1 MENRYFLKE
10 CKLVPTEGSSLK
22 QEFEISAG
30 NPLISYYESIKSPAI
45 SLTLT
50 FLDVDQLVSREGITG
65 GEYLSLKVKK
75 EGHDDFELKADKHF
89 LMLNSVKDV
98 STSSSKQVATLEF
111 VSVETIVNETAR
123 VNKKYTG
130 NISDTVMQL
139 LIGDKRGIGTSKKL
153 FGPVDEKLG
162 ETDVEKDRAT
172 NSYSF
177 VGNLKRPFDTI
188 QWLCPKAASTDDEC
202 GFLFYETLDGYYF
215 KSIKTLLEGEPI
227 VYEKPEKTPTP
238 AGIGD
243 FKIIENNL
251 DTSNDVGMNC
261 RMGMYSNKT
270 IYINIDNATEKIV
283 DYRISG
289 MNLKKP
295 PKLPNKLEDFPTRL
309 MLRVLDKGALQKG
322 SKKEEIQKEN
332 ELAIYQS
339 KSYARANLIF
349 SQSMGI
355 SIPFNPELRAGQML
369 DLKFPLRKGDD
380 QATTTY
386 GSESDDDVS
395 GKYLISELKHII
407 GGNRANTELTLIRD
421 MFTA

>member
-75 EGHDDFELKADKHF
+75 EGHDDFEIKADKHF

-111 VSVETIVNETAR
+111 VSVEAIINETAR

-130 NISDTVMQL
+130 NVTQTVKEL
-139 LIGDKRGIGTSKKL
+139 LKGRRGIETKKNL
-153 FGPVDEKLG
+153 DS
-162 ETDVEKDRAT
+162 DRAS

-188 QWLCPKAASTDDEC
+188 QWLCSKTQSSKDGY
-202 GFLFYETLDGYYF
+202 GFLFFETADGYVF
-215 KSIKTLLEGEPI
+215 KSIEKLLKQKPIEYKKSELPDQNSEPD
-227 VYEKPEKTPTP
+227 
-238 AGIGD
+238 D
-243 FKIIENNL
+243 FRIIENNL
-251 DTSNDVGMNC
+251 DQTNDIGINC
-261 RMGMYSNKT
+261 RMGMYANKT
-270 IYINIDNATEKIV
+270 IYINVDNATYKTV
-283 DYRISG
+283 DFRVEDLK
-289 MNLKKP
+289 LKKS
-295 PKLPNKLEDFPTRL
+295 PKLPNKLERVPTRL

-322 SKKEEIQKEN
+322 SKRKEIQKEN

-349 SQSMGI
+349 SQSMSI
-355 SIPFNPELRAGQML
+355 VIPFNPDLRAGQML
-369 DLKFPLRKGDD
+369 DLKFPLRKGSD
-380 QATTTY
+380 QETTTY
-386 GSESDDDVS
+386 GKDSDDDVS
-395 GKYLISELKHII
+395 GKYLISELKHTL
-407 GGNRANTELTLIRD
+407 GNNEGTTQLKLIRD
-421 MFTA
+421 VFTA

>member
-111 VSVETIVNETAR
+111 VSVEAIINETAR

-130 NISDTVMQL
+130 NVTQTVKEL
-139 LIGDKRGIGTSKKL
+139 LLGKRGIETKKNL
-153 FGPVDEKLG
+153 DS
-162 ETDVEKDRAT
+162 DRAS

-188 QWLCPKAASTDDEC
+188 QWLCSKTQSSKDGY
-202 GFLFYETLDGYYF
+202 GFLFFETADGYVF
-215 KSIKTLLEGEPI
+215 KSIEKLLKQKPIEYKKSELPDQNSEPD
-227 VYEKPEKTPTP
+227 
-238 AGIGD
+238 D
-243 FKIIENNL
+243 FRIIENNL
-251 DTSNDVGMNC
+251 NQTNDIGINC
-261 RMGMYSNKT
+261 RMGMYANKT
-270 IYINIDNATEKIV
+270 IYINVDNATYKTV
-283 DYRISG
+283 DFRLEDLK
-289 MNLKKP
+289 LKKS
-295 PKLPNKLEDFPTRL
+295 PKLPNKLERVPTRL

-322 SKKEEIQKEN
+322 SKRKEIQKEN

-339 KSYARANLIF
+339 KSYARNNLIF
-349 SQSMGI
+349 SQSMSI
-355 SIPFNPELRAGQML
+355 VIPFNPDLRAGQML
-369 DLKFPLRKGDD
+369 DLKFPLRKGSD
-380 QATTTY
+380 QETTTY
-386 GSESDDDVS
+386 GKDSDDDVS
-395 GKYLISELKHII
+395 GKYLISELKHTL
-407 GGNRANTELTLIRD
+407 GNNEGTTQLKLIRD
-421 MFTA
+421 VFTA

>member
-75 EGHDDFELKADKHF
+75 EGHDDFEIKSDKHF

-111 VSVETIVNETAR
+111 VSVEAIINETAR

-130 NISDTVMQL
+130 NVTQTVKEL
-139 LIGDKRGIGTSKKL
+139 LKGRRGIETKKNL
-153 FGPVDEKLG
+153 DS
-162 ETDVEKDRAT
+162 DRAS

-177 VGNLKRPFDTI
+177 VGNLKRPFDKI
-188 QWLCPKAASTDDEC
+188 QWLCSKTQSSKDGY
-202 GFLFYETLDGYYF
+202 GFLFFETVDGYVF
-215 KSIKTLLEGEPI
+215 KSIEKLLKQKPIEYKKSELPDQNSEPN
-227 VYEKPEKTPTP
+227 
-238 AGIGD
+238 D
-243 FKIIENNL
+243 FRIIENNL
-251 DTSNDVGMNC
+251 DQTNDIGINC
-261 RMGMYSNKT
+261 RMGMYANKT
-270 IYINIDNATEKIV
+270 IYINVDNATYKTV
-283 DYRISG
+283 DFRVEDLK
-289 MNLKKP
+289 LKKS
-295 PKLPNKLEDFPTRL
+295 PKLPNKLERVPTRL

-322 SKKEEIQKEN
+322 SKRKEIQKEN

-349 SQSMGI
+349 SQSMSI
-355 SIPFNPELRAGQML
+355 VIPFNPDLRAGQML
-369 DLKFPLRKGDD
+369 DLKFPLRKGSD
-380 QATTTY
+380 QETTTY
-386 GSESDDDVS
+386 GKDSDDDVS
-395 GKYLISELKHII
+395 GKYLISELKHTL
-407 GGNRANTELTLIRD
+407 GNNEGTTQLKLIRD
-421 MFTA
+421 VFTA

>member
-75 EGHDDFELKADKHF
+75 EGHDDFEIKSNKHF
-89 LMLNSVKDV
+89 LMLNSVKNV

-111 VSVETIVNETAR
+111 VSVEAIINETAR

-130 NISDTVMQL
+130 NVTQTVKEL
-139 LIGDKRGIGTSKKL
+139 LKGRRGIETKKNL
-153 FGPVDEKLG
+153 DS
-162 ETDVEKDRAT
+162 DRAS

-188 QWLCPKAASTDDEC
+188 QWLCSKTQSSKDGY
-202 GFLFYETLDGYYF
+202 GFLFFETADGYVF
-215 KSIKTLLEGEPI
+215 KSIEKLLKQKPIEYKKSELPDQNSEPN
-227 VYEKPEKTPTP
+227 
-238 AGIGD
+238 D
-243 FKIIENNL
+243 FRIIENNL
-251 DTSNDVGMNC
+251 DQTNDIGINC
-261 RMGMYSNKT
+261 RMGMYANKT
-270 IYINIDNATEKIV
+270 IYINVDNATYKTV
-283 DYRISG
+283 DFRVEDLK
-289 MNLKKP
+289 LKKS
-295 PKLPNKLEDFPTRL
+295 PKLPNKLERVPTRL

-322 SKKEEIQKEN
+322 SKRKEIQKEN

-349 SQSMGI
+349 SQSMSI
-355 SIPFNPELRAGQML
+355 VIPFNPDLRAGQML
-369 DLKFPLRKGDD
+369 DLKFPLRKGSD
-380 QATTTY
+380 QETTTY
-386 GSESDDDVS
+386 GKDSDDDVS
-395 GKYLISELKHII
+395 GKYLISELKHTL
-407 GGNRANTELTLIRD
+407 GNNEGTTQLKLIRD
-421 MFTA
+421 VFTA

>member
-75 EGHDDFELKADKHF
+75 EGHDDFEIKADKHS
-89 LMLNSVKDV
+89 LMLNSVKNV

-111 VSVETIVNETAR
+111 VSVEAIINETAR

-130 NISDTVMQL
+130 NVTQTVKEL
-139 LIGDKRGIGTSKKL
+139 LLGKRGIETKKNL
-153 FGPVDEKLG
+153 DS
-162 ETDVEKDRAT
+162 DRSS

-188 QWLCPKAASTDDEC
+188 QWLCSKTQSSKDGY
-202 GFLFYETLDGYYF
+202 GFLFFETADGYVF
-215 KSIKTLLEGEPI
+215 KSIEKLLKQRPIEYKKSELPDENSEPD
-227 VYEKPEKTPTP
+227 
-238 AGIGD
+238 D
-243 FKIIENNL
+243 FRIIENNL
-251 DTSNDVGMNC
+251 DQTNDIGINC
-261 RMGMYSNKT
+261 RMGMYANKT
-270 IYINIDNATEKIV
+270 IYINIDNATLKTV
-283 DYRISG
+283 DFRIEDLK
-289 MNLKKP
+289 LKKS
-295 PKLPNKLEDFPTRL
+295 PKLPNKLERIPTRL
-309 MLRVLDKGALQKG
+309 MLRVLDKCALQKG
-322 SKKEEIQKEN
+322 SKRKEIQKEN

-349 SQSMGI
+349 SQSMSI
-355 SIPFNPELRAGQML
+355 VIPFNPDLRAGQML
-369 DLKFPLRKGDD
+369 DLKFPLRKGTD
-380 QATTTY
+380 QETTTY
-386 GSESDDDVS
+386 GKDSDDDVS
-395 GKYLISELKHII
+395 GKYLISELKHTL
-407 GGNRANTELTLIRD
+407 GNNEGTTQLKLIRD
-421 MFTA
+421 VFTA

>member
-75 EGHDDFELKADKHF
+75 EGHDDFEIKADKHF

-111 VSVETIVNETAR
+111 VSVEAIINETAR

-130 NISDTVMQL
+130 NVTQTVKEL
-139 LIGDKRGIGTSKKL
+139 LKGRRGIETKKNL
-153 FGPVDEKLG
+153 DS
-162 ETDVEKDRAT
+162 DRAS

-188 QWLCPKAASTDDEC
+188 QWLCSKTQSSKDGY
-202 GFLFYETLDGYYF
+202 GFLFFETADGYVF
-215 KSIKTLLEGEPI
+215 KSIEKLLKQKPIEYKKSELPDQNSEPN
-227 VYEKPEKTPTP
+227 
-238 AGIGD
+238 D
-243 FKIIENNL
+243 FRIIENNL
-251 DTSNDVGMNC
+251 DQTNDIGINC
-261 RMGMYSNKT
+261 RMGMYANKT
-270 IYINIDNATEKIV
+270 IYINVDNATYKTV
-283 DYRISG
+283 DFRLEDLK
-289 MNLKKP
+289 LKKS
-295 PKLPNKLEDFPTRL
+295 PKLPNKLERFPTRL

-322 SKKEEIQKEN
+322 SKRKEIQKEN

-349 SQSMGI
+349 SQSMSI
-355 SIPFNPELRAGQML
+355 VIPFNPDLRAGQML
-369 DLKFPLRKGDD
+369 DLKFPLRKGSD
-380 QATTTY
+380 QETTTY
-386 GSESDDDVS
+386 GKDSDDDVS
-395 GKYLISELKHII
+395 GKYLISELKHTL
-407 GGNRANTELTLIRD
+407 GNNEGTTQLKLIRD
-421 MFTA
+421 VFTA

>member
-75 EGHDDFELKADKHF
+75 EGHDDFEIKADKHF

-111 VSVETIVNETAR
+111 VSVEAIINETAR

-130 NISDTVMQL
+130 NVTQTVKEL
-139 LIGDKRGIGTSKKL
+139 LKGKRGIETKKNL
-153 FGPVDEKLG
+153 DS
-162 ETDVEKDRAT
+162 DRAS

-188 QWLCPKAASTDDEC
+188 QWLCSKTQSSKDGY
-202 GFLFYETLDGYYF
+202 GFLFFETADGYVF
-215 KSIKTLLEGEPI
+215 KSIEKLLKQKPIEYKKSELPDQNSEPN
-227 VYEKPEKTPTP
+227 
-238 AGIGD
+238 D
-243 FKIIENNL
+243 FRIIENNL
-251 DTSNDVGMNC
+251 DQTNDIGINC
-261 RMGMYSNKT
+261 RMGMYANKT
-270 IYINIDNATEKIV
+270 IYINVDNATYKTV
-283 DYRISG
+283 DFRIEDLK
-289 MNLKKP
+289 LKKS
-295 PKLPNKLEDFPTRL
+295 PKLPNKLERVPTRL

-322 SKKEEIQKEN
+322 SKRKEIQKEN

-349 SQSMGI
+349 SQSMSI
-355 SIPFNPELRAGQML
+355 VIPFNPDLRAGQML
-369 DLKFPLRKGDD
+369 DLKFPLRKGSD
-380 QATTTY
+380 QETTTY
-386 GSESDDDVS
+386 GKDSDDDVS
-395 GKYLISELKHII
+395 GKYLISELKHTL
-407 GGNRANTELTLIRD
+407 GNNEGTTQLKLIRD
-421 MFTA
+421 VFTA